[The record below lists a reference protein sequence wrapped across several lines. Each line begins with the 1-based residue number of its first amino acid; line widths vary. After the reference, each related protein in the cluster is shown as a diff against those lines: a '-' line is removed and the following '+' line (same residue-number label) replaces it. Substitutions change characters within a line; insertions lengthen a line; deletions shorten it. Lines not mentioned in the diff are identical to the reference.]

1 MSGRVGLCATVVAL
15 LITTLA
21 WCDTKATLYDGS
33 PDKVKLASWGRG
45 GATASNQV
53 AFLGKPAIEVDT
65 KGYFEGARL
74 DLQRPIDI
82 SPFLTKPSGSYLV
95 LVVQVAR
102 TGGRGSGGP
111 GGTGGRRWRGEGRQP
126 GMGPMM
132 PGQQGMPGPGGMGP
146 MMPGPGG
153 MGPMMPGQQGMP
165 GPGGMGPMM
174 PGQQGMPGPGG
185 MGPMMPGPG
194 GMGPMMPG
202 QQGMPGP
209 GGMGPMMPG
218 PGGVGP
224 MMPGQQGMPG
234 PGGMGPM
241 MPGQQGMPGPGGM
254 GPMMPGQPPMEMG
267 GPGFAAAS
275 QPAVERIRVVLVTDK
290 GLIDCGAHKVDPTA
304 IEAEDWVRV
313 LIPVEQFAGPGK
325 TAGAQVK
332 QVAFFGDNSGR
343 FYVGRAW
350 LVQEDTPLVADPGP
364 RRRRVTVGQE
374 VRFEAAPQQGDV
386 KARYTWDFDDLDG
399 IQEDLTGPSVTWK
412 FDQPGYYVVTLTV
425 KDAAGILTPKVA
437 HVNVLV
443 E

>member
-95 LVVQVAR
+95 LVVQVPR

-111 GGTGGRRWRGEGRQP
+111 GGTGGRRWRGEGQQP
-126 GMGPMM
+126 GMGPML

-185 MGPMMPGPG
+185 M
-194 GMGPMMPG
+194 
-202 QQGMPGP
+202 
-209 GGMGPMMPG
+209 
-218 PGGVGP
+218 GP

-332 QVAFFGDNSGR
+332 QVAFFGDNSGH